1 MHTCDD
7 DRPPGLSVPIA
18 SGQPPAPSA
27 PATTNPRGS
36 VPLVLYYAPLTH
48 SDKPVPQAAV
58 ATDLQVCRFRVRR
71 TAPLPDRARPQ
82 PPSRIGRD
90 PQDPHNV
97 LRDPRRNNMF
107 EKYRHKTSPHT
118 VWFEIKAMECSPNPG
133 LIQPGAWTSVSTP
146 LGVQQKITAAMG
158 NAKPWIYN
166 PREPQRTSLHPR
178 QRHDVGYSHSP

>member
-1 MHTCDD
+1 MMTDLRVCQSQSRRDSLPPRQP
-7 DRPPGLSVPIA
+7 RPQPTRAGPCRWRCTTPIDA
-18 SGQPPAPSA
+18 QA
-27 PATTNPRGS
+27 
-36 VPLVLYYAPLTH
+36 
-48 SDKPVPQAAV
+48 DKPVPQAAV

-90 PQDPHNV
+90 PQDPQNG